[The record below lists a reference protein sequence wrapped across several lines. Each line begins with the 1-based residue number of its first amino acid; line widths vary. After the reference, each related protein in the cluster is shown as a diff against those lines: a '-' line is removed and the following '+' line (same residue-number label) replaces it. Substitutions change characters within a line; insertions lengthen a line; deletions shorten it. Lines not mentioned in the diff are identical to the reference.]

1 MNLPYD
7 ILVPTIKFKFDIIRQ
22 ANLIEQCFMQQVTS
36 EY

>member
-7 ILVPTIKFKFDIIRQ
+7 ILVPTIKSKFDIIRQ
-22 ANLIEQCFMQQVTS
+22 ANLIEQCFTQQVTS